1 MKVYHN
7 GSLVPQKP
15 CFVPIFVY
23 VKKKNACRML
33 FVFHEPTPTV
43 FCINIVTKFQEIRRI
58 SGLKGGGEGR
68 EGGQGSVRIKVILN
82 SWVFLVHFRLL
93 M

>member
-7 GSLVPQKP
+7 GSFVPQKP

-23 VKKKNACRML
+23 VKKNACRML

-68 EGGQGSVRIKVILN
+68 EGGSR
-82 SWVFLVHFRLL
+82 FRTY
-93 M
+93 

>member
-58 SGLKGGGEGR
+58 SGLKGGGEG
-68 EGGQGSVRIKVILN
+68 GGVKVPHVLK
-82 SWVFLVHFRLL
+82 LY
-93 M
+93 

>member
-1 MKVYHN
+1 
-7 GSLVPQKP
+7 
-15 CFVPIFVY
+15 
-23 VKKKNACRML
+23 ML

-58 SGLKGGGEGR
+58 SGLKRGGEGR

-82 SWVFLVHFRLL
+82 SWVFLVNFRLL

>member
-23 VKKKNACRML
+23 VKKNACRML

-58 SGLKGGGEGR
+58 SGLRGEGR
-68 EGGQGSVRIKVILN
+68 GGRGGQGSVRIKVILN
-82 SWVFLVHFRLL
+82 SWVFLVNFRLL

>member
-1 MKVYHN
+1 
-7 GSLVPQKP
+7 
-15 CFVPIFVY
+15 
-23 VKKKNACRML
+23 ML

-68 EGGQGSVRIKVILN
+68 GGRGVKVPYVLK
-82 SWVFLVHFRLL
+82 LY
-93 M
+93 

>member
-7 GSLVPQKP
+7 GSLNPQKP

-23 VKKKNACRML
+23 VKKNAYRML

-43 FCINIVTKFQEIRRI
+43 FCINIVTNFRR
-58 SGLKGGGEGR
+58 SGESQGLRGGGGR
-68 EGGQGSVRIKVILN
+68 EGGGVKVPY
-82 SWVFLVHFRLL
+82 LL
-93 M
+93 KLY

>member
-7 GSLVPQKP
+7 GSFVPQKP

-23 VKKKNACRML
+23 VKKNACRML

-58 SGLKGGGEGR
+58 SGLRGEGR
-68 EGGQGSVRIKVILN
+68 GGRGGQGSVRIKVILN
-82 SWVFLVHFRLL
+82 SWVFLVNFRLL

>member
-1 MKVYHN
+1 MDR
-7 GSLVPQKP
+7 L
-15 CFVPIFVY
+15 
-23 VKKKNACRML
+23 KKNACRML

-68 EGGQGSVRIKVILN
+68 EGGVKVPYVLK
-82 SWVFLVHFRLL
+82 LY
-93 M
+93 

>member
-23 VKKKNACRML
+23 VKKNACRML

-58 SGLKGGGEGR
+58 SGLRGEGR
-68 EGGQGSVRIKVILN
+68 GGRGGQGSVRIKVILN
-82 SWVFLVHFRLL
+82 SWAFLVHFRLL

>member
-1 MKVYHN
+1 
-7 GSLVPQKP
+7 
-15 CFVPIFVY
+15 
-23 VKKKNACRML
+23 ML
-33 FVFHEPTPTV
+33 FVFHEPAPTV
-43 FCINIVTKFQEIRRI
+43 FCINNVTKFQEIMRI
-58 SGLKGGGEGR
+58 SGLKEGGEGR

>member
-23 VKKKNACRML
+23 VKKNACRML

-58 SGLKGGGEGR
+58 SGLMGEGR
-68 EGGQGSVRIKVILN
+68 GGRGVKVPYVLK
-82 SWVFLVHFRLL
+82 LY
-93 M
+93 

>member
-7 GSLVPQKP
+7 GSLVPPQKP

-68 EGGQGSVRIKVILN
+68 GGRGVKVPYVLK
-82 SWVFLVHFRLL
+82 LY
-93 M
+93 